1 MTASI
6 DDRKFA
12 GTDILIVEDS
22 RTQAIGLKFLLKEH
36 GFNVRVAY
44 DGVQALAAVAEQE
57 PALIVSDIVMPEMD
71 GYELCRNLR
80 SDPET
85 KHIPIILL
93 TALSELTDVIKA
105 LENGADNFVT
115 KPYKPDFLISRIHH
129 ILINSELRRG
139 RRSEKIIE
147 IFFNNRRYSFS
158 AMPDQ
163 VIDLL
168 LSTFENAVQKNK
180 ELQEVNQKLLEA
192 QRELR
197 EKNKE
202 LERVNAQKDRFLGMA
217 AHDLRNPLGHIST
230 VADILLEDLDGK
242 ITEQQRELLEITRSS
257 SQFMLDLVNDL
268 LDIAKIESGKLHLN
282 LQETDLAALVS
293 QNVALNRALADK
305 KNITLVLDVPDDLP
319 PLTVDPGKME
329 QVLNNLI
336 SNAIKYSYPGTTVS
350 IRLTR
355 QGDSVLLSVADE
367 GQGIPAD
374 ELGKLFQPFERTSV
388 TTTAGEKSTG
398 LGLVIVKRI
407 VEGHH
412 GKIWVESTVGKGTT
426 FFVSLPM
433 TQPQVEED
441 SV

>member
-1 MTASI
+1 MPEQI
-6 DDRKFA
+6 DDKKFA

-36 GFNVRVAY
+36 GFSVRVAY
-44 DGVQALAAVAEQE
+44 DGLQALEAVKVQE
-57 PALIVSDIVMPEMD
+57 PALIVSDIVMPNMD

-80 SDPET
+80 SNPET

-115 KPYKPDFLISRIHH
+115 KPYKPDFLISRVHH
-129 ILINSELRRG
+129 ILMNRELRRS

-147 IFFNNRRYSFS
+147 IFFNNQRYSFS

-202 LERVNAQKDRFLGMA
+202 LEKVNAQKDRFLGMA

-242 ITEQQRELLEITRSS
+242 ITPQQRELLEITRSS
-257 SQFMLDLVNDL
+257 SHFMLDLVNDL
-268 LDIAKIESGKLHLN
+268 LDIAKIESGKLNLN

-293 QNVALNRALADK
+293 RNVAQNTALADK
-305 KNITLVLDVPDDLP
+305 KQIHLEVEVPDDLP
-319 PLTVDPGKME
+319 PLTVDPGKIE

-336 SNAIKYSYPGTTVS
+336 SNAIKYSYPDTTVK
-350 IRLTR
+350 IQLAR
-355 QGDSVLLSVADE
+355 QNDGVLLSVADA
-367 GQGIPAD
+367 GQGIPVD
-374 ELGKLFQPFERTSV
+374 EQDKLFQPFERTSV
-388 TTTAGEKSTG
+388 TTTGGEKSTG
-398 LGLVIVKRI
+398 LGLAIVKRI

-412 GKIWVESTVGKGTT
+412 GKIWVESSPGKGST
-426 FFVSLPM
+426 FYVLLPM
-433 TQPQVEED
+433 TQPQAEENR
-441 SV
+441 V

>member
-1 MTASI
+1 MTDPI
-6 DDRKFA
+6 DDQRFA

-36 GFNVRVAY
+36 GFSVRVAY

-80 SDPET
+80 SNPET

-139 RRSEKIIE
+139 RHSEKIIE
-147 IFFNNRRYSFS
+147 IFFNNQRYSFS

-202 LERVNAQKDRFLGMA
+202 LEKVNAQKDRFLGMA

-242 ITEQQRELLEITRSS
+242 ITDQQRELLEITQRS

-268 LDIAKIESGKLHLN
+268 LDIAKIESGKLNLN
-282 LQETDLAALVS
+282 LAETDLAALVK
-293 QNVALNRALADK
+293 QNVAHNRALADK
-305 KNITLVLDVPDDLP
+305 KNIAIQVDVPDDLP
-319 PLTVDPGKME
+319 PLMVDPGKME

-336 SNAIKYSYPGTTVS
+336 SNAIKYSFPDTTVKVQLQ
-350 IRLTR
+350 RR
-355 QGDSVLLSVADE
+355 DGSVLLSVADE

-374 ELGKLFQPFERTSV
+374 EQQKLFQPFERTSV

-398 LGLVIVKRI
+398 LGLAIVKRI

-412 GKIWVESTVGKGTT
+412 GKIWVESESGKGST
-426 FFVSLPM
+426 FYVQLPM
-433 TQPQVEED
+433 TQPEAV
-441 SV
+441 

>member
-1 MTASI
+1 MTVSI

-350 IRLTR
+350 IRLAR

-433 TQPQVEED
+433 TQPQAEED

>member
-1 MTASI
+1 M
-6 DDRKFA
+6 
-12 GTDILIVEDS
+12 
-22 RTQAIGLKFLLKEH
+22 
-36 GFNVRVAY
+36 
-44 DGVQALAAVAEQE
+44 
-57 PALIVSDIVMPEMD
+57 
-71 GYELCRNLR
+71 
-80 SDPET
+80 
-85 KHIPIILL
+85 
-93 TALSELTDVIKA
+93 
-105 LENGADNFVT
+105 
-115 KPYKPDFLISRIHH
+115 
-129 ILINSELRRG
+129 
-139 RRSEKIIE
+139 
-147 IFFNNRRYSFS
+147 
-158 AMPDQ
+158 
-163 VIDLL
+163 
-168 LSTFENAVQKNK
+168 QKNK

-282 LQETDLAALVS
+282 LQETDLAVLVS

-350 IRLTR
+350 IRLAR

-433 TQPQVEED
+433 TQPQAEED

>member
-1 MTASI
+1 MTSLI
-6 DDRKFA
+6 DDKKFV
-12 GTDILIVEDS
+12 GTEILIVEDS

-36 GFNVRVAY
+36 GFDVRVAY
-44 DGVQALAAVAEQE
+44 DGMQALKAVAEKE

-80 SDPET
+80 GNPET

-93 TALSELTDVIKA
+93 TALSELNDVIKA

-115 KPYKPDFLISRIHH
+115 KPYKPDFLISRIRH
-129 ILINSELRRG
+129 ILINSELRRD
-139 RRSEKIIE
+139 RRSEKVIE
-147 IFFNNRRYSFS
+147 IFFNNQRYSFS
-158 AMPDQ
+158 ALPDQ

-180 ELQEVNQKLLEA
+180 ELQEVNQKLLET

-202 LERVNAQKDRFLGMA
+202 LEKVNAQKDRFLGMA
-217 AHDLRNPLGHIST
+217 AHDLRNPLGHIFT

-242 ITEQQRELLEITRSS
+242 ITDQQRELLEITKSS

-268 LDIAKIESGKLHLN
+268 LDIAKIESGKLNLN

-293 QNVALNRALADK
+293 QNVTRNRALAGK
-305 KNITLVLDVPDDLP
+305 KNITLEVDVPDDLP

-336 SNAIKYSYPGTTVS
+336 SNAIKYSYPDTTVK
-350 IRLTR
+350 IQLAR
-355 QGDSVLLSVADE
+355 QDDAVLLSVADE

-374 ELGKLFQPFERTSV
+374 EQDKLFQPFERTSV
-388 TTTAGEKSTG
+388 TTTGGEKSTG
-398 LGLVIVKRI
+398 LGLAIVKRI

-412 GKIWVESTVGKGTT
+412 GKIWVESSVGKGTT
-426 FFVSLPM
+426 FYVSLPLV
-433 TQPQVEED
+433 QPEES

>member
-1 MTASI
+1 MTDPI
-6 DDRKFA
+6 DDQRFA

-36 GFNVRVAY
+36 GFSVRVAY

-80 SDPET
+80 SNPET

-129 ILINSELRRG
+129 ILINSELRRD
-139 RRSEKIIE
+139 RHSEKIIE
-147 IFFNNRRYSFS
+147 IFFNNQRYSFS

-202 LERVNAQKDRFLGMA
+202 LEKVNAQKDRFLGMA

-242 ITEQQRELLEITRSS
+242 ITDQQRELLEITQRS

-268 LDIAKIESGKLHLN
+268 LDIAKIESGKLNLN
-282 LQETDLAALVS
+282 LAETDLATLVK
-293 QNVALNRALADK
+293 QNVAHNRALADK
-305 KNITLVLDVPDDLP
+305 KNIAIRVDVPDDLP
-319 PLTVDPGKME
+319 PLMVDPGKME

-336 SNAIKYSYPGTTVS
+336 SNAIKYSFPDTTVKVQLQ
-350 IRLTR
+350 RR
-355 QGDSVLLSVADE
+355 DGSVLLSVADE

-374 ELGKLFQPFERTSV
+374 EQQKLFQPFERTSV

-398 LGLVIVKRI
+398 LGLAIVKRI

-412 GKIWVESTVGKGTT
+412 GKIWVESESGKGST
-426 FFVSLPM
+426 FYVQLPM
-433 TQPQVEED
+433 TQPEAV
-441 SV
+441 

>member
-1 MTASI
+1 MTFLI
-6 DDRKFA
+6 DDQKFA

-36 GFNVRVAY
+36 GFSVRVAY
-44 DGVQALAAVAEQE
+44 DGVQALKAVSEKE

-80 SDPET
+80 TNPET

-129 ILINSELRRG
+129 ILINSEIRRD
-139 RRSEKIIE
+139 RRSEKVIE
-147 IFFNNRRYSFS
+147 IFFNNQRYSFS
-158 AMPDQ
+158 AMPEQ

-202 LERVNAQKDRFLGMA
+202 LQAANAQKDRFLGMA
-217 AHDLRNPLGHIST
+217 AHDLRNPLGHIFT

-242 ITEQQRELLEITRSS
+242 ITDQQRELLEITKTS

-268 LDIAKIESGKLHLN
+268 LDIAKIESGKLNLN
-282 LQETDLAALVS
+282 LVETDLAALVT
-293 QNVALNRALADK
+293 QNVSRNRALADK
-305 KNITLVLDVPDDLP
+305 KHITLEVTVPDGLP
-319 PLTVDPGKME
+319 PLMVDPGKIE

-336 SNAIKYSYPGTTVS
+336 SNAIKYSYPDTTVK
-350 IRLTR
+350 IRLARGNDT
-355 QGDSVLLSVADE
+355 VILSVADE
-367 GQGIPAD
+367 GQGIPAEEQD
-374 ELGKLFQPFERTSV
+374 KLFKPFERTSV

-398 LGLVIVKRI
+398 LGLAIVKRI

-412 GKIWVESTVGKGTT
+412 GKIWVESEVGKGST
-426 FFVSLPM
+426 FYVSLPLALPEK
-433 TQPQVEED
+433 T